1 MRYIRGVLGFFVFLI
16 GAALVL
22 WAGTMVRDTRVFLA
36 TARSVTGTVIDERI
50 TSSSRSTSYHPVV
63 RYTAEG
69 VTRTLVSSSGTN
81 PPAHAIGDTVTVN
94 YPPCHPER
102 GQINSFMDLWFLPLI
117 IGGIGA
123 VLILATFGT
132 FVLARR
138 RRAMNL
144 ELEHSGQRIEAR
156 VTEVAIDRTTS
167 LNGVYPFRIQAQWL
181 DPSVNQVRLFKSD
194 RIWFDPT
201 SYLPEGGHVG
211 VLIDPANPKKY
222 HVDISFVPKLA
233 T

>member
-1 MRYIRGVLGFFVFLI
+1 MRYVRGFLGFLVFLI
-16 GAALVL
+16 GVALL
-22 WAGTMVRDTRVFLA
+22 AWAITMVRDTRSFLA
-36 TARSVTGTVIDERI
+36 TARSVTGTVIDERL
-50 TSSSRSTSYHPVV
+50 TSSSNSTSYHPVV

-69 VTRTLVSSSGTN
+69 VTRTLVSSSGSN
-81 PPAHAIGDTVTVN
+81 PPTHAIGDTVTVN
-94 YPPCHPER
+94 YPPGHPER
-102 GQINSFMDLWFLPLI
+102 GQINGFMDLWFLPLI
-117 IGGIGA
+117 LGGIGI
-123 VLILATFGT
+123 VLILATFGA
-132 FVLARR
+132 FVFAQR
-138 RRAMNL
+138 RRAMNRA
-144 ELEHSGQRIEAR
+144 LEHSGQRIEAK

-167 LNGVYPFRIQAQWL
+167 LNGVYPFRIEAQWL
-181 DPSVNQVRLFKSD
+181 DPSVNRIRLFKSD